1 MRTRRVL
8 QILSATGLFILLLIV
23 LTLVVS
29 ALDQPIGALIVLGL
43 TALVVI
49 AGRLVSKR
57 VPAGTVLELDLDS
70 GVVEKPPTDLP
81 DRLFSREAVV
91 MRDVTDALQRAS
103 GDDRVVGL
111 VVRLG
116 NGGLTIAQAQELRD
130 AVKRFRGEGK
140 RTVAFSESFG
150 ESTLSIAD
158 YYLAAAFEE
167 IHMLPMGTM
176 SIQGVTSRTPF
187 LRGVFDR
194 VGIEPDFDH
203 RREYKAMKYLLTED
217 HYVPPHQEA
226 AEAILGDYFEQV
238 IDGIAEGRGMEPSVV
253 REIVDRAPLF
263 GDEAVEAGL
272 IDRITHR
279 DEAYETAKG
288 DGKGFMF
295 VDRYVKRAGRPHRRG
310 SRIALIYGTG
320 SIARGSSGF
329 DPMTRGSSFGADDVA
344 QAFREARDD
353 RKVKAIVFRVDSP
366 GGSAMGSEVV
376 HREVLRAR
384 ESGKPVVVSMASV
397 AGSGGY
403 YVSAPADRIVAQPA
417 TLTGSIGVVSGKLVT
432 GDAWSRIGVDWDELS
447 IGRNASFNS
456 PIEAYSES
464 EKQRLE
470 AGLDVIYEGFKAR
483 VSDGRSMSPE
493 RVEEVAKGRVWTGAE
508 AKDLG
513 LVDELGGLDRA
524 IELARELGEIDEGA
538 PVSVQV
544 YPKTGL
550 LPMKT
555 AKPSSEPVKDLLAV
569 LSTLSP
575 GAAPVELRMPN
586 RFHR

>member
-8 QILSATGLFILLLIV
+8 QILSATGLFILVLIV

-43 TALVVI
+43 TAAVVI

-81 DRLFSREAVV
+81 DRLFNREAVV

-103 GDDRVVGL
+103 EDDRIVGV

-130 AVKRFRGEGK
+130 AVKHFRTAGK
-140 RTVAFSESFG
+140 RAVAFSESFG

-167 IHMLPMGTM
+167 IHMLPMGTV

-194 VGIEPDFDH
+194 LGVEPDFDH

-226 AEAILGDYFEQV
+226 TEAILGDYFEQV
-238 IDGIAEGRGMEPSVV
+238 IDGIAEDRGIERSVV
-253 REIVDRAPLF
+253 REIVDRAPLY
-263 GDEAVEAGL
+263 GEEAVEAGL

-279 DEAYETAKG
+279 DDAYETAKG
-288 DGKGFMF
+288 EGKGFMF
-295 VDRYVKRAGRPHRRG
+295 ADQYVKRAGRPHRRG
-310 SRIALIYGTG
+310 RRIALIYGTG
-320 SIARGSSGF
+320 SITRGSSGF
-329 DPMTRGSSFGADDVA
+329 DPLTRGSSFGADDVA

-353 RKVKAIVFRVDSP
+353 RKVEAIVFRVDSP

-384 ESGKPVVVSMASV
+384 ESGKPVIVSMGSV

-417 TLTGSIGVVSGKLVT
+417 TVTGSIGVIFGKLAT
-432 GDAWSRIGVDWDELS
+432 GSAWSRIGVNWGELS

-456 PIEAYSES
+456 PIKAYSES

-483 VSDGRSMSPE
+483 VSDGRSLSPE
-493 RVEEVAKGRVWTGAE
+493 RVEEVARGRVWTGAE

-513 LVDELGGLDRA
+513 LVDELGGLDHA
-524 IELARELGEIDEGA
+524 IALARELADIDEGA
-538 PVSVQV
+538 PINVQV
-544 YPKTGL
+544 YPKRGL
-550 LPMKT
+550 LPMRT
-555 AKPSSEPVKDLLAV
+555 AKPSSEPVKDLLTV

-575 GAAPVELRMPN
+575 GTAPVELRMPQ
-586 RFHR
+586 RFYP